1 MSPAEDHDSDG
12 FEGKSKV
19 ARPDE
24 MPDEVIEFIN
34 AIEKYK
40 RRNMTAHLSLDHVL
54 AVVHELGYERPG
66 RAEAPEREA
75 LGDALERYKRA
86 HKRLFPNWS
95 EVFEVLREIG
105 YGR

>member
-1 MSPAEDHDSDG
+1 MSPAEEHDSDG

-24 MPDEVIEFIN
+24 MPDEVIEFLH
-34 AIEKYK
+34 AIDEYK
-40 RRNMTAHLSLDHVL
+40 RTKMMAQLSLDHIL

-66 RAEAPEREA
+66 RSEEPEREVLGNA
-75 LGDALERYKRA
+75 LDRYRRA

-95 EVFEVLREIG
+95 EIFEVLREIG
-105 YGR
+105 YAR